1 MPQQFYSMTYHDALF
16 LCDYGGFVATGE
28 LLQAGQLQADLYDR
42 FQHVLDKMISILDR
56 PSSVIL
62 TCASDVTLLFS

>member
-42 FQHVLDKMISILDR
+42 FQHVLCVRRDVALFVTVGVETYGS
-56 PSSVIL
+56 
-62 TCASDVTLLFS
+62 ASAASP